1 MLCLAYGLVDKN
13 FSSRMA
19 ERACIVCVGVW
30 NEEGSIA
37 GNVCVNT
44 TFPKLLLLN
53 FSNLKN

>member
-1 MLCLAYGLVDKN
+1 MLCLACGLVDKN
-13 FSSRMA
+13 FSSRRA

-30 NEEGSIA
+30 NEEGSI
-37 GNVCVNT
+37 CVNT